1 MKKVPKNESRRLGKN
16 IVFNIPE
23 TTAEERLLERSRLHR
38 ALAKGVRHIGS
49 VSSYREG
56 NKLIIPLDALIE
68 CIFNQD
74 NEEDGR

>member
-1 MKKVPKNESRRLGKN
+1 MKKIPKNESKRLGKN

-49 VSSYREG
+49 VPSYREG

-68 CIFNQD
+68 CINRD
-74 NEEDGR
+74 KKEGGR

>member
-1 MKKVPKNESRRLGKN
+1 MKRISKNGLNKPHDN

-23 TTAEERLLERSRLHR
+23 TSAEERMKARSRLHR

-49 VSSYREG
+49 VPSYREG

-74 NEEDGR
+74 NKEDGR

>member
-1 MKKVPKNESRRLGKN
+1 MKKIPKNESKRLGKN

-49 VSSYREG
+49 VPSYREG
-56 NKLIIPLDALIE
+56 NKLIIPLDALINCLFE
-68 CIFNQD
+68 QD
-74 NEEDGR
+74 EEGGR

>member
-1 MKKVPKNESRRLGKN
+1 MKKIPKNEPKRLGKN
-16 IVFNIPE
+16 IVFHIPE
-23 TTAEERLLERSRLHR
+23 TTAEDRLLERSRLHR

-49 VSSYREG
+49 VPSYRAG

-74 NEEDGR
+74 NKEDGR